1 MNWHRWSLC
10 GRSLAAA
17 AIALVFLQVASTRAE
32 PPACPAKVVTCCDV
46 ASVASSAPDQ
56 RLQMGLQIWL
66 ENAGVVAT
74 RLRDL
79 RPAAVRYSGGP
90 NWRHKAILDSK
101 ADYAAVRRY
110 VVETIEKEPEL
121 VRKQVA
127 SLKEIFD
134 GLGAEAH
141 FVIWEPP
148 PINAEPANTAQAQA
162 RGKRELPETAVTVTA
177 MFYVAL
183 LDELRRRGY
192 PIDVVELS
200 NEPDGGWNIHIP
212 PPRYLKLVAETRR
225 QAKAHG
231 VTLPRIAGP
240 GVSQI
245 AALRSYL
252 ADPALAKGLIDGV
265 DVISVH
271 AWDDRMK
278 RDTIEEA
285 RNVRRLLDGFGYHK
299 TILVSEFAITFLEPT
314 DRGRGVGANAR
325 APDTI
330 SNQPG
335 YAAKT
340 LALTLELAANGY
352 GPLLYWELF
361 DTRWGKASYGL
372 YNERGEPRPA
382 LEAWRDLSRAS
393 RQADRI
399 RVVPIVPNVIF
410 GLVRDGK
417 VSAIAMVNASAK
429 PVGIAIRENLNISAS
444 SERLRSKLADCSGG
458 ARGTKSLEPNGIA
471 VFELN

>member
-1 MNWHRWSLC
+1 VNQDGRSLC
-10 GRSLAAA
+10 GRSLAAL
-17 AIALVFLQVASTRAE
+17 AITLSLLMASARAQL
-32 PPACPAKVVTCCDV
+32 PACPADVVTCCDLPNV
-46 ASVASSAPDQ
+46 EPTTADR
-56 RLQMGLQIWL
+56 RLQLGLQIWL
-66 ENAGVVAT
+66 ENVEVAAA

-79 RPAAVRYSGGP
+79 QPAALRYSGGP
-90 NWRHKAILDSK
+90 SWQRTPRLDSN
-101 ADYAAVRRY
+101 ADYEAVRRY
-110 VVETIEKEPEL
+110 IGNAFEREPEL
-121 VRKQVA
+121 FRKQVA
-127 SLKEIFD
+127 SLKEIFG

-141 FVIWEPP
+141 FIIWEPP
-148 PINAEPANTAQAQA
+148 ATTAEPPNIDPA
-162 RGKRELPETAVTVTA
+162 RDKRTLPETAVSVTA

-192 PIDVVELS
+192 PVDVVELS
-200 NEPDGGWNIHIP
+200 NEPDGEWNIYIP

-225 QAKAHG
+225 QAKIHG

-240 GVSQI
+240 AVSRI
-245 AALRSYL
+245 SALRPYF
-252 ADPALAKGLIDGV
+252 ADPPLAKRLIDSV
-265 DVISVH
+265 DYVSVH
-271 AWDDRMK
+271 AWDDRVN

-285 RNVRRLLDGFGYHK
+285 RSARQQLDRLGYHK

-429 PVGIAIRENLNISAS
+429 PLGIAVRENLNISAS
-444 SERLRSKLADCSGG
+444 SARQRSKLADCSGG